1 MTIIPTYSLLSLIL
15 YLVSCHSFLIGL
27 ILIIRPQKLMALT
40 DLAKVN
46 EPFFPV
52 QGGMFHIIMAVG
64 YGLAAIDIQQ
74 FSALVLFSIIVK
86 FMATGFLLTY
96 YFKVQAQKIVLY
108 SGIIDGLMGIVILTF
123 Y

>member
-1 MTIIPTYSLLSLIL
+1 
-15 YLVSCHSFLIGL
+15 
-27 ILIIRPQKLMALT
+27 MALT

-86 FMATGFLLTY
+86 FMASGFLLTY
-96 YFKVQAQKIVLY
+96 YFKVQAQKIVLS
-108 SGIIDGLMGIVILTF
+108 SGIVDGLMGIVILTF
-123 Y
+123 YLT